1 MPTNITQ
8 LEDLERNLVV
18 LRVEGEMNR
27 EDAELLKKISSQIR
41 SETSK
46 AVSLDLSDLNLMDSE
61 AAPLIRKMEEDEGFL
76 IEGIPYF
83 VQNMVSESENQSG

>member
-1 MPTNITQ
+1 MPTSITQ

-27 EDAELLKKISSQIR
+27 EDAELLEKISLQIR
-41 SETSK
+41 DETRK
-46 AVSLDLSDLNLMDSE
+46 MVSLDFSDLNLMDSE
-61 AAPLIRKMEEDEGFL
+61 AAPLIRKMEEEDGFQ

-83 VQNMVSESENQSG
+83 VQNMVSETENQSG